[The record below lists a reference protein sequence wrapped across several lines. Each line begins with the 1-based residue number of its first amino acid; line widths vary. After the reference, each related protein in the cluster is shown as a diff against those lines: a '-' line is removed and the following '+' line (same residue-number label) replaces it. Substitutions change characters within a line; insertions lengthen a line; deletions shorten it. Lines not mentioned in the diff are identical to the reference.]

1 MLRHSDAA
9 VDASSLSGQL
19 QSYSPALGCLP
30 CLYACTTVLT
40 LTCSDCCR
48 EVEEELEAVTKE
60 RDALLPS
67 MEELKW
73 QLRKAEK
80 KVDGVADSR
89 AELEQVGSCCW
100 CRAQQECA
108 VLG

>member
-1 MLRHSDAA
+1 MCHCLVTSRQRYVRLHGTA
-9 VDASSLSGQL
+9 L
-19 QSYSPALGCLP
+19 PACLP
-30 CLYACTTVLT
+30 ACSCN
-40 LTCSDCCR
+40 CSDTATHCYCCR

-80 KVDGVADSR
+80 KVDEVADSR
-89 AELEQVGSCCW
+89 AELEQVRSCCW
-100 CRAQQECA
+100 YRAQQECA
-108 VLG
+108 VPG